1 MADPKPQAAEQALER
16 ALAMAAEAHIR
27 YLGRA
32 HTADLEG
39 YPDVGTQ
46 FRSLAKR
53 QATAARAHLERLQRL
68 RGGHEGA
75 RMGDTEANVAS
86 AIEEARGTHA
96 LLAGELA
103 SQARAA
109 GEEELAAWFEGCAE
123 EASAAVV
130 ALEAR
135 QGKLE

>member
-1 MADPKPQAAEQALER
+1 MADPKPQAAEHALKR

-39 YPDVGTQ
+39 YPEVGTQ

-53 QATAARAHLERLQRL
+53 QATEARAHLERLQRL

-86 AIEEARGTHA
+86 AIEEARTAEA
-96 LLAGELA
+96 LLAGTLA
-103 SQARAA
+103 SEAGAA
-109 GEEELAAWFEGCAE
+109 GEEDLAAWLKTCAE
-123 EASAAVV
+123 DAAAAVE